1 MTLLFPLL
9 KSNSNLIY
17 TAIFSKILYSG
28 LPLQSEIVEVFAISI
43 WFNKFFFLS
52 KLVSLS
58 LSKPAC
64 VCVSLSAAFR
74 SLQLKFQQ
82 KISDSASWTLISV
95 VYLFLK
101 EKNSLNNI
109 SRSRGMKFLRL
120 LQEKHLRYT
129 QPIQYFFLQHGR
141 KRGPNSQQNLNNYLV
156 FVQSL
161 SRV

>member
-58 LSKPAC
+58 LSLNLR
-64 VCVSLSAAFR
+64 VCVFPSL
-74 SLQLKFQQ
+74 LP
-82 KISDSASWTLISV
+82 SDPCS
-95 VYLFLK
+95 
-101 EKNSLNNI
+101 
-109 SRSRGMKFLRL
+109 
-120 LQEKHLRYT
+120 
-129 QPIQYFFLQHGR
+129 
-141 KRGPNSQQNLNNYLV
+141 
-156 FVQSL
+156 
-161 SRV
+161 